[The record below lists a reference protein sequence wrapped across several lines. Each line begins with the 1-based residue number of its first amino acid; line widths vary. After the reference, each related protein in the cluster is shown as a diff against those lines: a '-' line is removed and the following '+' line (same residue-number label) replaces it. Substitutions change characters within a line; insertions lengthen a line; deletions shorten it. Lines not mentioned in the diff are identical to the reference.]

1 MLPWVHIHLFAL
13 LLVIPLKDFRRE
25 STLTDKKYYIM
36 FATDLTKA
44 KTEQNKI
51 KTQ

>member
-13 LLVIPLKDFRRE
+13 LLVISSKDIGRE
-25 STLTDKKYYIM
+25 STHTDKKYYFM
-36 FATDLTKA
+36 FVTDLTNA

-51 KTQ
+51 KTR